1 MFTQHLHNTFGVG
14 IIERDPRG
22 LEPQSAIY
30 DDVSEVNDNLYRKAY
45 TNRSYHKMSTY
56 LASHD
61 IKAAQTETST
71 LREEMAKHRRESDAE
86 RLGNYSEI
94 NYQLFSTNVIA
105 AGRRKKNLG
114 TLKT

>member
-86 RLGNYSEI
+86 RLGNKLSALQHEC
-94 NYQLFSTNVIA
+94 NS
-105 AGRRKKNLG
+105 GRQAQKEFWVH
-114 TLKT
+114 

>member
-1 MFTQHLHNTFGVG
+1 M
-14 IIERDPRG
+14 
-22 LEPQSAIY
+22 
-30 DDVSEVNDNLYRKAY
+30 SEVNDNL
-45 TNRSYHKMSTY
+45 SYIERHILTDRIIKCPHIW
-56 LASHD
+56 HD

-105 AGRRKKNLG
+105 AGRRKKNFGYTKDMNRRIRLWLTSDRDQEG
-114 TLKT
+114 